1 MTNKANTLAD
11 EPTESPSNESD
22 SLPEVKKKT
31 SNKTMNSKWL
41 FGVSMLLGSLLIYG
55 WYVWLPKYEAEK
67 QFENVTIQTNS
78 DANEEEEVPYTP
90 EAVPTVPTAD
100 NDEELP
106 EPSDVSE
113 SPYLET
119 QLTSTFERQTEAINS
134 LSDGVAQGFQQLT
147 NTVVNSLNTQR
158 DANTVIVDNQKELF
172 DVVSQLNKNVQDLNR
187 TLKGVNRN
195 TSKVLDEIKD
205 MKMLIVNTSQ
215 AFPVVVYSK
224 GRWGDQEYVTIAPK
238 DYPTQTKNLR
248 LNESAGDWTLV
259 EILGHEVVFKH
270 YNGRTKRVSL

>member
-119 QLTSTFERQTEAINS
+119 QLTSTLERQTEAMNS

-172 DVVSQLNKNVQDLNR
+172 DVVSQLNQNVQDLNR

-270 YNGRTKRVSL
+270 YNGKTKRVSL